1 VALSGV
7 PRVTIIIAT
16 YNWSSVLPYSI
27 GSVLR
32 QTFTDFELLVV
43 GDGCTDDSAD
53 VVSAIGDPRVQ
64 WINLPQN
71 SRHQSGPNNEGLA
84 RARGEF
90 IAYLGHDDLWLP
102 HHLAVSVAALD
113 RTGADLSSTL
123 TANVAP
129 DGEFVWPT
137 LPDGTSGASSP
148 LAMVHR
154 KRVTDEIG
162 GWRHYRETK
171 PTPDVELWRRAHAA
185 GYRFT
190 FVPRLTG
197 IKFAAGHRRNVY
209 VTKPNHEQALWSARI
224 EAKPDFEFEQM
235 ANFIV
240 GPAVPNGIPYRSLLR
255 MLLRQTVA
263 RLRKRR
269 AGVARWPGLRPRSS
283 IDEVRRFKGL

>member
-1 VALSGV
+1 M
-7 PRVTIIIAT
+7 PRVTVIIAT

-43 GDGCTDDSAD
+43 GDGCTDDSAE
-53 VVSAIGDPRVQ
+53 VVAAIGDPRVQ
-64 WINLPQN
+64 WINLPEN
-71 SRHQSGPNNEGLA
+71 TRHQSGPNNEGLA

-102 HHLAVSVAALD
+102 HHLAVSIGALD
-113 RTGADLSSTL
+113 EKAADLSYTL

-137 LPDGTSGASSP
+137 LANPAIGSMSP
-148 LAMVHR
+148 LCVVHR
-154 KRVTDEIG
+154 KSITDEIG
-162 GWRHYRETK
+162 GWRHYREMK
-171 PTPDVELWRRAHAA
+171 LTPDVELWQRAYAT

-190 FVPRLTG
+190 RVPRLTG

-224 EAKPDFEFEQM
+224 EAEPGLEFEQM
-235 ANFIV
+235 ADFIV
-240 GPAVPNGIPYRSLLR
+240 GHAVPNGIPYRSLLR
-255 MLLRQTVA
+255 IVVRQTLA

-269 AGVARWPGLRPRSS
+269 AGVARWPGLLRQRSS